1 MKIAEINIKRAR
13 YCRGSAD
20 PLVGSPTKGRNNNN
34 GERVS
39 RPNGHA
45 KLRRFDITKV
55 GVDRAFRCRVAHYRS
70 RYIFYEAGRSRE
82 YTSATSPREEK
93 QYR

>member
-1 MKIAEINIKRAR
+1 
-13 YCRGSAD
+13 
-20 PLVGSPTKGRNNNN
+20 
-34 GERVS
+34 
-39 RPNGHA
+39 
-45 KLRRFDITKV
+45 V